1 MTAGDTHEGYAYSDK
16 TLEQIEECE
25 LVPFQ
30 NGILAGVSFVMVGH
44 ISLPQVVG
52 DNTPASLSKVVITDL
67 LRDKMGYDGV
77 VITDAM
83 NMGAIAGQYSSAEAA
98 VRAIAAGVDLVLM
111 PKDFK
116 EAYEGVIEAVKDGTL
131 SMERVDE
138 SLARILKVKLQIM
151 ERGVQ

>member
-1 MTAGDTHEGYAYSDK
+1 
-16 TLEQIEECE
+16 
-25 LVPFQ
+25 
-30 NGILAGVSFVMVGH
+30 
-44 ISLPQVVG
+44 
-52 DNTPASLSKVVITDL
+52 
-67 LRDKMGYDGV
+67 
-77 VITDAM
+77 
-83 NMGAIAGQYSSAEAA
+83 
-98 VRAIAAGVDLVLM
+98 M

>member
-1 MTAGDTHEGYAYSDK
+1 MLFRS
-16 TLEQIEECE
+16 
-25 LVPFQ
+25 
-30 NGILAGVSFVMVGH
+30 
-44 ISLPQVVG
+44 QVVG

-111 PKDFK
+111 PEDFK
-116 EAYEGVIEAVKDGTL
+116 EAYAGVIEAVKDGTL